1 MLIKR
6 FFNNNAT
13 GQPKEEGSNAPL
25 NPVLSCI
32 IKTVGFRRIP
42 CQRSLAT
49 SVDVDRTILRN
60 SRPMLFSES
69 GRRHDRVWVEIRSHL
84 GGDTVA
90 SGRRYDRVWEEK
102 RSHLGRETVA
112 SGTVFAN
119 KYRIWFI
126 GVVAPCFTRCCYVAC
141 AMWWIYIDVALTFG
155 TEIHPLKTS
164 KAIMIFYCV

>member
-69 GRRHDRVWVEIRSHL
+69 GRRHDRVWVE
-84 GGDTVA
+84 
-90 SGRRYDRVWEEK
+90 K
-102 RSHLGRETVA
+102 RSHLGQCSLTNIEFGLLELLHRVSPGVA
-112 SGTVFAN
+112 MLLARCGG
-119 KYRIWFI
+119 FI
-126 GVVAPCFTRCCYVAC
+126 
-141 AMWWIYIDVALTFG
+141 
-155 TEIHPLKTS
+155 
-164 KAIMIFYCV
+164 

>member
-84 GGDTVA
+84 G
-90 SGRRYDRVWEEK
+90 
-102 RSHLGRETVA
+102 RETVA